1 MQRSPM
7 HAKSLDGRAP
17 VHILEGMEIAPEVT
31 ELEDLAGKLAVKLPE
46 ALRRAGVAN
55 STYWR
60 WRYAGKEPLT
70 GTIRKVRAAINELAG
85 AA

>member
-1 MQRSPM
+1 
-7 HAKSLDGRAP
+7 
-17 VHILEGMEIAPEVT
+17 MEIAPEVT
-31 ELEDLAGKLAVKLPE
+31 ELEDLARLGSVHFPE

-60 WRYAGKEPLT
+60 WRHAGKEPLT
-70 GTIRKVRAAINELAG
+70 GTVRKIRAAINELAER